1 MADQFAVP
9 EPGRVFGFVREG
21 SSAWTRFCSC
31 VGIRVS
37 RFPFTRRNGVV
48 LVQAHPKRT
57 DADLCSR
64 NDLRHILVLLGTGIL
79 LRQASHTCACPILP
93 PRRLR
98 GIVAG
103 LGSFFLGA

>member
-1 MADQFAVP
+1 MADEVAVP
-9 EPGRVFGFVREG
+9 EPGRVFGFVRER

-37 RFPFTRRNGVV
+37 RFPFTRRNRV
-48 LVQAHPKRT
+48 LRVRTDSKRT

-64 NDLRHILVLLGTGIL
+64 NDLRHMLVLFRNGIL
-79 LRQASHTCACPILP
+79 LRQVSHTCACPILP
-93 PRRLR
+93 HRRLR